1 MHKSQLTR
9 YQNVFEDFLE
19 QVAAAEPPHKV
30 LKDLKVGPNYL
41 AWVASD
47 EVRRGLFYDAQQV
60 ATEHLASQIL
70 ELTQNPPAPEDQYF
84 IANKIKALQYLMKAW
99 SRQRY
104 GDVQQIELTNTVDI
118 SGAMDAAQNRLES
131 MRAAILVE
139 HKDGR

>member
-1 MHKSQLTR
+1 MHISTQTR

-41 AWVASD
+41 AWVAAD
-47 EVRRGLFYDAQQV
+47 EVRKGLFYDAQQV

-70 ELTQNPPAPEDQYF
+70 ELTQNPPAPEDIYF
-84 IANKIKALQYLMKAW
+84 VQNKIKALQYLMGCW

-104 GDVQQIELTNTVDI
+104 GDIKQVEITNTVDI
-118 SGAMDAAQNRLES
+118 TSAMDQANQRLAS
-131 MRAAILVE
+131 MRTLSLTQDE
-139 HKDGR
+139 D

>member
-1 MHKSQLTR
+1 MHISTQTR

-70 ELTQNPPAPEDQYF
+70 ELTQNPPAPEDIYF
-84 IANKIKALQYLMKAW
+84 VQNKIKALQYLMGCW

-104 GDVQQIELTNTVDI
+104 GDIKQVEITNTVDI
-118 SGAMDAAQNRLES
+118 TSAMDQANQRLAS
-131 MRAAILVE
+131 MRTLSLTQDE
-139 HKDGR
+139 D